1 MPDTSNFKEPTKRTV
16 MLALMAEHFL
26 EHYHQIFMQNPDNK
40 QLGAIDPY
48 GTSFT
53 GMINTDNSF
62 DLFHAPSLMYDSC
75 NA

>member
-1 MPDTSNFKEPTKRTV
+1 
-16 MLALMAEHFL
+16 
-26 EHYHQIFMQNPDNK
+26 
-40 QLGAIDPY
+40 LGAIDPY